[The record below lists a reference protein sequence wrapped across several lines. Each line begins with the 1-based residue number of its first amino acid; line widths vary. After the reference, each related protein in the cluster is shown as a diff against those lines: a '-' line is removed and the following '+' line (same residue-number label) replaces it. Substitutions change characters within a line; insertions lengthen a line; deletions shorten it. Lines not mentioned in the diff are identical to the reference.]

1 MIERNH
7 SDVMEPLKGKDLLE
21 AIKNNPEAS
30 KEQLLSLCG
39 YFNTRE
45 DGTKSFSPTVMGLF
59 YQAVIEAQGLDL
71 DVLKKPSPSGRSGR
85 SLPYTATCMKN
96 GQVLLGSGY
105 LKAGGY
111 KPGDTFRVETR
122 DGAMRLVPVNS

>member
-1 MIERNH
+1 MMRNYLKAM
-7 SDVMEPLKGKDLLE
+7 DQLKGKDLLD
-21 AIKNNPEAS
+21 AIKKNPDAS
-30 KEQLLSLCG
+30 KEELLSLCG

-45 DGTKSFSPTVMGLF
+45 DGSKSFSPTVMGQF

-71 DVLKKPSPSGRSGR
+71 DALKKPSSSGRGGR

-96 GQVLLGSGY
+96 GQVLLGAGY

-111 KPGDTFRVETR
+111 KPGDSFKVQTK
-122 DGAMRLVPVNS
+122 DGAIRLVPVGN

>member
-7 SDVMEPLKGKDLLE
+7 SNAMEQLTGKDLLE
-21 AIKNNPEAS
+21 AIKKNPEAS
-30 KEQLLSLCG
+30 KEELLSLCG

-45 DGTKSFSPTVMGLF
+45 DGSKSFSPTVMGQF

-71 DVLKKPSPSGRSGR
+71 DALKKPSPSGRSGR

-96 GQVLLGSGY
+96 GQILLGSGY
-105 LKAGGY
+105 LKAGNF
-111 KPGDTFRVETR
+111 KPGDSFKVETK
-122 DGAMRLVPVNS
+122 DGALRLVPVNS